1 MPFLLSD
8 LISNRL
14 ILVLV
19 NLFNDGINPDTIIGV
34 IVFAVPVLV
43 SVLLKPFSQAVNV
56 LLSSVSAQRLFSEF
70 LGLLFLCYIYYT
82 TLIKPKSIEFS
93 QILLIPPPNIRPTFC
108 IFPTKKEPARITP
121 DRLRIIYFFFT
132 ILICSLSMHFLSI
145 PAYPSS
151 FLRL

>member
-8 LISNRL
+8 LISSRL

-70 LGLLFLCYIYYT
+70 LVIVIINVCHNDLPFCPVGCCFFVV
-82 TLIKPKSIEFS
+82 LI
-93 QILLIPPPNIRPTFC
+93 IP
-108 IFPTKKEPARITP
+108 
-121 DRLRIIYFFFT
+121 L
-132 ILICSLSMHFLSI
+132 SLVKVN
-145 PAYPSS
+145 
-151 FLRL
+151 RV